1 MNSSIKKSVFLVLMS
16 MMSLAA
22 MAQVEVKAN
31 PIGALFNS
39 PDLSIEYIAS
49 DHIGIEG
56 RVGYSWS
63 NIEVDDELGYKGKGL
78 VFIAG
83 GRYYFNPKAGG
94 DKFYLGA
101 YTKFK
106 NSTYTTTLEGRT
118 EEVKRQRLA
127 VGSMLGYKIL
137 SKNERV
143 SLDLNFGVGRA
154 LMTKDTNANDDFLAN
169 VAILKLDLTSAI
181 AVGYRF

>member
-22 MAQVEVKAN
+22 MAQVEVKIN
-31 PIGALFNS
+31 PVGALFNS
-39 PDLSIEYIAS
+39 PDLSVEYIVS
-49 DHIGIEG
+49 DNFGIEG
-56 RVGYSWS
+56 RIGYSWS
-63 NIEVDDELGYKGKGL
+63 NIDVNGAGYQGRGL

-83 GRYYFNPKAGG
+83 GRYYFNPKAGA

-101 YTKFK
+101 YSKFK
-106 NSTYTTTLEGRT
+106 NINYTATLEDRT
-118 EEVKRQRLA
+118 EASKRQRLA
-127 VGSMLGYKIL
+127 VGSILGYKIL

-143 SLDLNFGVGRA
+143 SFDLNFGIGRA
-154 LMTKDTNANDDFLAN
+154 LMTRDTNVSEDFLN
-169 VAILKLDLTSAI
+169 DVVITKLDLISTL